1 MGRNI
6 KLANGMYLKDS
17 GLLREKCYIDGGWC
31 DADDG
36 STLEVINPATN
47 EIIGNVPKM
56 GTVETRRAIES
67 ANRAWPD
74 WRARTAKE
82 RSLILRKWFDLIMAN
97 QDDLAMLMTAEQG
110 KPLAESMGEIS
121 YGASFIEW
129 FAEEAKRVYGD
140 TIPSPI
146 GDRRII
152 VTKEPIG
159 VVGCITPWNFPNA
172 MITRKAG
179 PAMAAGCPVVIKPA
193 NLTPY
198 SALALCHLAEQAGVP
213 PGVLNVLTGKTKEI
227 GEELTYSNIVRK
239 ISFTGSTPVGKLLM
253 EQSAST
259 IKKVSLELGGNAPFI
274 VFDDADLDQAVEG
287 AMASKYRNTGQTCVC
302 ANRFLVQDGVY
313 DDFSK
318 RLVKAVQSLR
328 VGPGLEGATDQG
340 PLINEEAVEKIEEH
354 VDDATGKGAVILHG
368 GKRHKLGGLFYEPT
382 VIGNV
387 NTQMKFAR
395 EETFGPLAPLFRFS
409 DEDQA
414 VQLANDTE
422 FGLAAYF
429 YSRDVG
435 RVWRV
440 SEALEYGIIGA
451 NVGIISTE
459 VAPFGGMKESG
470 LGREGSYYGLD
481 EFLEIKYTAIGGI

>member
-1 MGRNI
+1 
-6 KLANGMYLKDS
+6 
-17 GLLREKCYIDGGWC
+17 
-31 DADDG
+31 
-36 STLEVINPATN
+36 
-47 EIIGNVPKM
+47 
-56 GTVETRRAIES
+56 
-67 ANRAWPD
+67 
-74 WRARTAKE
+74 
-82 RSLILRKWFDLIMAN
+82 
-97 QDDLAMLMTAEQG
+97 
-110 KPLAESMGEIS
+110 
-121 YGASFIEW
+121 
-129 FAEEAKRVYGD
+129 
-140 TIPSPI
+140 
-146 GDRRII
+146 
-152 VTKEPIG
+152 
-159 VVGCITPWNFPNA
+159 
-172 MITRKAG
+172 
-179 PAMAAGCPVVIKPA
+179 
-193 NLTPY
+193 
-198 SALALCHLAEQAGVP
+198 
-213 PGVLNVLTGKTKEI
+213 
-227 GEELTYSNIVRK
+227 
-239 ISFTGSTPVGKLLM
+239 M

-318 RLVKAVQSLR
+318 RLVKAVQGLR

>member
-1 MGRNI
+1 M
-6 KLANGMYLKDS
+6 K
-17 GLLREKCYIDGGWC
+17 
-31 DADDG
+31 
-36 STLEVINPATN
+36 V
-47 EIIGNVPKM
+47 
-56 GTVETRRAIES
+56 
-67 ANRAWPD
+67 
-74 WRARTAKE
+74 
-82 RSLILRKWFDLIMAN
+82 
-97 QDDLAMLMTAEQG
+97 
-110 KPLAESMGEIS
+110 
-121 YGASFIEW
+121 
-129 FAEEAKRVYGD
+129 
-140 TIPSPI
+140 
-146 GDRRII
+146 
-152 VTKEPIG
+152 
-159 VVGCITPWNFPNA
+159 
-172 MITRKAG
+172 
-179 PAMAAGCPVVIKPA
+179 
-193 NLTPY
+193 
-198 SALALCHLAEQAGVP
+198 
-213 PGVLNVLTGKTKEI
+213 
-227 GEELTYSNIVRK
+227 
-239 ISFTGSTPVGKLLM
+239 LLM
-253 EQSAST
+253 LCS
-259 IKKVSLELGGNAPFI
+259 VNGSLSP
-274 VFDDADLDQAVEG
+274 
-287 AMASKYRNTGQTCVC
+287 R
-302 ANRFLVQDGVY
+302 
-313 DDFSK
+313 
-318 RLVKAVQSLR
+318 LR

-470 LGREGSYYGLD
+470 LGREGSHYGLD